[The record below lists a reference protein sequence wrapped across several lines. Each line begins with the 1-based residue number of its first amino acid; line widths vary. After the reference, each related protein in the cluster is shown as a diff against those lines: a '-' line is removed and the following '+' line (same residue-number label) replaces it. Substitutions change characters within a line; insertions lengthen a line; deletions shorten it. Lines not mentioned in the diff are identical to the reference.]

1 MSAAGRSECGGGEP
15 STLLMFVMGDVTS
28 EKSTG
33 GKSSDWGSMWDGEQ
47 LMPRSKL
54 PTGAEGLNRS

>member
-33 GKSSDWGSMWDGEQ
+33 GKLSDWGSMWDGE
-47 LMPRSKL
+47 
-54 PTGAEGLNRS
+54 